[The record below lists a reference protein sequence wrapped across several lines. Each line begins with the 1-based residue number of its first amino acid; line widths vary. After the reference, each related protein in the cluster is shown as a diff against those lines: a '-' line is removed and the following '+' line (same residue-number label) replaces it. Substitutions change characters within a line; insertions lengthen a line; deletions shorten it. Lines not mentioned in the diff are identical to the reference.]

1 MKDVQPE
8 DLLKFGLIP
17 EFIGRLP
24 IISSLEDLDEESLVK
39 ILQEPKNSLSKQY
52 SKLFEIEGVKLT
64 FTKDALKAV
73 AKKAIVRKTGAR
85 GLRSIIEEVL
95 LETMFDLPSIDGVE
109 EVILNK
115 EVINGKIK
123 PLLIYSKESS
133 LSAGKEKKIAN

>member
-1 MKDVQPE
+1 MKDIQPE

-24 IISSLEDLDEESLVK
+24 IISTLEDLDEESLIK
-39 ILQEPKNSLSKQY
+39 ILVDPKNSLTKQY
-52 SKLFEIEGVKLT
+52 SKLFEIEGVKLN
-64 FTKDALKAV
+64 FAKDALRAV
-73 AKKAIVRKTGAR
+73 AQKAILRKTGAR

-95 LETMFDLPSIDGVE
+95 LETMFDLPSIEGVE

-123 PLLIYSKESS
+123 PLLIYSKSSS
-133 LSAGKEKKIAN
+133 LSSEKEKKIAN